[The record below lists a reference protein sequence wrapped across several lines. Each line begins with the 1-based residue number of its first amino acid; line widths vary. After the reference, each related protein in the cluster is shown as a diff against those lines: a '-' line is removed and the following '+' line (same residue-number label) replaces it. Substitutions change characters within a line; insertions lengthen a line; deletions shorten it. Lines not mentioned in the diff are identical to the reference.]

1 MINTFNLVCGESIHG
16 PCEEDALSVGLDLFY
31 LFLTEKAE
39 YVEFQRY
46 SA

>member
-16 PCEEDALSVGLDLFY
+16 PCEEDALSVGLDLF
-31 LFLTEKAE
+31 LTEKAE